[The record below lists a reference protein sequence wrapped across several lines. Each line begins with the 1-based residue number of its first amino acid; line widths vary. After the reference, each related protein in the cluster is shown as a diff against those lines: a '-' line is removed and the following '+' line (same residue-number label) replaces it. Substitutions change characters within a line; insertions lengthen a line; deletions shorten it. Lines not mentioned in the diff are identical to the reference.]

1 MKPRKLLLSIP
12 FVLLGSGYF
21 ATFSQL
27 DVHPLLEVQL
37 FLLPIQLGLV
47 AYFLLWYRQPKG
59 PATKPSPNQ
68 SLPDISNEYIN

>member
-1 MKPRKLLLSIP
+1 MKPRKLLISLP
-12 FVLLGSGYF
+12 LLLLGSGYF

-47 AYFLLWYRQPKG
+47 AYFLLWYRQPNE
-59 PATKPSPNQ
+59 PVERPNTQLPRDQ
-68 SLPDISNEYIN
+68 SRPNM